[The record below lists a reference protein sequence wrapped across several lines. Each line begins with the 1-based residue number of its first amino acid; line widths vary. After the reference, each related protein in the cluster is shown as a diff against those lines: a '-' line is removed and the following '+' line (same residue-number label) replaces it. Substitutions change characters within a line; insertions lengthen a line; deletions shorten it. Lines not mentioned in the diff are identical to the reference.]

1 MTMKM
6 FATLAVVSV
15 TGLALAACET
25 TAERVGA
32 KEDTLAAAG
41 FTMLPA
47 NTTERQNELHQL
59 PPNKFVPKTA
69 GDTTQY
75 VYADP
80 VVCNCLYIGDQ
91 KAYGAYRQ
99 DVLTKNIVDE
109 QQMTAMTYQ
118 DGWDWGGWDWGPWG
132 GGWWRR

>member
-1 MTMKM
+1 MKTLV
-6 FATLAVVSV
+6 TLAAISM
-15 TGLALAACET
+15 TALALGACET
-25 TAERVGA
+25 TAQRINS

-41 FTMLPA
+41 FTVLPA
-47 NTTERQNELHQL
+47 NTPQRQTELHQL
-59 PPNKFVPKTA
+59 PPNKFVPKTT
-69 GDTTQY
+69 GDTVQY

-99 DVLTKNIVDE
+99 DVLTQKLVDE

-118 DGWDWGGWDWGPWG
+118 DSWDWNGWDWGPWG
-132 GGWWRR
+132 RGWWR

>member
-1 MTMKM
+1 MKLLTS
-6 FATLAVVSV
+6 FAVISAA
-15 TGLALAACET
+15 GLALAACQT
-25 TAERVGA
+25 TAERVSA

-47 NTTERQNELHQL
+47 NTPERQAELSQL
-59 PPNKFVPKTA
+59 PPNKFVPQTK

-91 KAYGAYRQ
+91 KAYGAFRQ
-99 DVLTKNIVDE
+99 DVLAKQIADE

-132 GGWWRR
+132 HGWWG

>member
-1 MTMKM
+1 MKT
-6 FATLAVVSV
+6 FTTLATISAAAV
-15 TGLALAACET
+15 ALAACET
-25 TAERVGA
+25 MAQRVDT

-47 NTTERQNELHQL
+47 NTPQRLAELHKL
-59 PPNKFVPKTA
+59 PPNKFVPQTT
-69 GDTTQY
+69 GDTTKY

-99 DVLTKNIVDE
+99 DVLAKKIADE

-118 DGWDWGGWDWGPWG
+118 NNWDWGSWDWGPWG

>member
-1 MTMKM
+1 MKKTLVT
-6 FATLAVVSV
+6 FTAISAT
-15 TGLALAACET
+15 TLALAACAT
-25 TAERVGA
+25 TAQQVSS

-47 NTTERQNELHQL
+47 NTSQRMAELHQL
-59 PPNKFVPKTA
+59 PPNKFVPKTT

-99 DVLTKNIVDE
+99 DVLAKNIADE
-109 QQMTAMTYQ
+109 QQMAAMTYQ
-118 DGWDWGGWDWGPWG
+118 DSWDWGGWDWGPWG
-132 GGWWRR
+132 RGWWR

>member
-1 MTMKM
+1 MKM
-6 FATLAVVSV
+6 LTSFAVISAAT
-15 TGLALAACET
+15 LALAACQT
-25 TAERVGA
+25 TAERVSS

-47 NTTERQNELHQL
+47 NTPERQAQLSKL
-59 PPNKFVPKTA
+59 PPNKFVPRTT

-91 KAYGAYRQ
+91 KAYGAFRQ
-99 DVLTKNIVDE
+99 DVLDKKIANE
-109 QQMTAMTYQ
+109 QEMAAMTYE

-132 GGWWRR
+132 GGGFRRR